1 MWVRYGRR
9 AEMGG
14 IRKSA
19 PFLHLR
25 VPLMGG
31 TLGGWGGIMIP
42 GLVPLARLHAKCYLM
57 RARR

>member
-1 MWVRYGRR
+1 MGGW

-25 VPLMGG
+25 VSSMGG
-31 TLGGWGGIMIP
+31 TMGGWGGIMIP
-42 GLVPLARLHAKCYLM
+42 GIVLLARLRAKCYLV